1 MNIGWDMVDIPPI
14 KDGTFEFISRW
25 LHAVATH
32 PQGHHHSCYANAAFR
47 RAVSH
52 PALNT
57 IEWHIAGD
65 WTGNYQ
71 LRREGFY
78 LRHRKHIRKQIDVL
92 VSVYRPPLV
101 WNGKS
106 IAIIL
111 DCTKELFPTWRG
123 VKSHLVASLRDYGA
137 RRAGRWLA
145 ISEWTRR
152 DAARLRGYDLARIRS
167 AGIPLAELADGP
179 GAGRNSSVSVPFGIT
194 RKFAFYCSAIS
205 SHKNHIRLIRA
216 WKRAFP
222 NREVQLVLAG
232 RLLPRTQ
239 PEIMDTIRRAE
250 EEGFVRALGLVGDME
265 RERLYAG
272 ADFVVYP
279 SLCEGF
285 GMPVLE
291 AMRYGKPVLTSSG
304 TATEEVGGDAVLLCD
319 PKNEDDLVAKLR
331 QIAADTVLRERLQR
345 AIPERLARYSQENVA
360 RELHAAIDYLI
371 GLQ

>member
-1 MNIGWDMVDIPPI
+1 MNIGWDMVDIPPN

-25 LHAVATH
+25 LHAVATY
-32 PQGHHHSCYANAAFR
+32 PLGHHHMCYANAAFR
-47 RAVSH
+47 RALSH
-52 PALNT
+52 PALDA

-65 WTGNYQ
+65 WTGGYQ
-71 LRREGFY
+71 LRREQFY
-78 LRHRKHIRKQIDVL
+78 LQHRRRIHKQIDIL
-92 VSVYRPPLV
+92 ISVYRPPLV

-106 IAIIL
+106 ITIVL
-111 DCTKELFPTWRG
+111 DCTKELFPTVRG
-123 VKSHLVASLRDYGA
+123 VKNHLLASLRDYGA

-152 DAARLRGYDLARIRS
+152 DAARLRGYDPERIRS
-167 AGIPLAELADGP
+167 AGIPLAELADES

-194 RKFAFYCSAIS
+194 GKFAFYCSAIS
-205 SHKNHIRLIRA
+205 AHKNHLRLIRA
-216 WKRAFP
+216 WKKAFP

-232 RLLPRTQ
+232 RLLPNI
-239 PEIMDTIRRAE
+239 PSEIINAIRQAE
-250 EEGFVRALGLVGDME
+250 AEGVVRALGLVSDE
-265 RERLYAG
+265 DRERLYAG

-319 PKNEDDLVAKLR
+319 PRNEDDMVAKLR
-331 QIAADTVLRERLQR
+331 QIAIDKALRKRLQV
-345 AIPERLARYSQENVA
+345 AIPGRLARYSQENVA
-360 RELHAAIDYLI
+360 RELHAAIDYLT
-371 GLQ
+371 GLH